1 MSNIVP
7 TVRSPVAVGDER
19 MFPTL
24 TPAQIKR
31 VAAHGHVRPIRR
43 GEVLLEA
50 GDRDVLFFV
59 VTAGQVEIIRPSGA
73 TETLITVLGPG
84 QFTGEV
90 NLLSGRRAL
99 ARAQASE
106 SGEVIEL
113 DSQHCET
120 PRMR

>member
-31 VAAHGHVRPIRR
+31 IAARGRLRPIRR
-43 GEVLLEA
+43 GEVLVEA
-50 GDRDVLFFV
+50 GDPVVPFFV
-59 VTAGQVEIIRPSGA
+59 VTAGQIEIVRPSGA
-73 TETLITVLGPG
+73 TEVLITVHGPG

-106 SGEVIEL
+106 SGEV
-113 DSQHCET
+113 
-120 PRMR
+120 